1 MKNEQTQE
9 AAMLQ
14 GLISAMG
21 TECPECGEANTTGA
35 EVCEFCGAELDTD
48 MEDDEPALSIMQ
60 AVGISDMGGYEVD
73 EALRKVPMSKATN
86 LILLKDSVEKIVAK
100 QISIDEYRK
109 NVSKVLNIAR
119 NGVEL
124 FKSDVIKKKISEF
137 NENLQSLVWDTAAL
151 YEDFLAGCQRMM
163 EYDGGA
169 NSVAATDG
177 LKTVETALKNMDSL
191 HDDVI
196 QTSRE
201 IKAEPEE

>member
-1 MKNEQTQE
+1 MEKEQTQE

-21 TECPECGEANTTGA
+21 TDCPECGESNSSDA
-35 EVCEFCGAELDTD
+35 EVCEFCGAELE
-48 MEDDEPALSIMQ
+48 MQEDEEPVLSIMQ
-60 AVGISDMGGYEVD
+60 AVGIGEGGGFEEVD
-73 EALRKVPMSKATN
+73 DALRKVPLSKAKN
-86 LILLKDSVEKIVAK
+86 LILLKDSVEKIIAK

-124 FKSDVIKKKISEF
+124 FKSDVVKKKISEF
-137 NENLQSLVWDTAAL
+137 DDNLQSLVWDTAAL
-151 YEDFLAGCQRMM
+151 YEDFRAGCQRMM
-163 EYDGGA
+163 EYDGGT
-169 NSVAATDG
+169 NPAAAADG
-177 LKTVETALKNMDSL
+177 LKAVETALRNMDSL

-201 IKAEPEE
+201 IKKEPEE

>member
-21 TECPECGEANTTGA
+21 VDCPECGEANTTGA
-35 EVCEFCGAELDTD
+35 EVCEFCGAELDVE

-73 EALRKVPMSKATN
+73 DALKKTPLSRATN
-86 LILLKDSVEKIVAK
+86 LILLKDTVEKIIAK
-100 QISIDEYRK
+100 QITYDEYRK
-109 NVSKVLNIAR
+109 NVSKVLNVAR

-124 FKSDVIKKKISEF
+124 FKSDVVKKKIAEF
-137 NENLQSLVWDTAAL
+137 DESIQSLVWDSAAL

-169 NSVAATDG
+169 NPAAATDG
-177 LKTVETALKNMDSL
+177 LKAVETALRNMDSL

-196 QTSRE
+196 HTSRE

>member
-1 MKNEQTQE
+1 MKKEQTQE

-21 TECPECGEANTTGA
+21 VECPECGEANTTGA
-35 EVCEFCGAELDTD
+35 EVCEFCGAEFDTE
-48 MEDDEPALSIMQ
+48 MDDEEHALSIMS
-60 AVGISDMGGYEVD
+60 AVGIGDMAGYEVD
-73 EALRKVPMSKATN
+73 DALKKVPMSKAKN
-86 LILLKDSVEKIVAK
+86 LILLKDSVEKILAK
-100 QISIDEYRK
+100 QITIDEYRK
-109 NVSKVLNIAR
+109 NVSRVVNIAR

-137 NENLQSLVWDTAAL
+137 DENLQSLVWDTAAL

-169 NSVAATDG
+169 NTVAATDG
-177 LKTVETALKNMDSL
+177 LKRVETALRNMDSL

-201 IKAEPEE
+201 IKTEPEE

>member
-1 MKNEQTQE
+1 MNNEQTQE

-21 TECPECGEANTTGA
+21 TDCPECGEANATGA
-35 EVCEFCGAELDTD
+35 EVCEFCGAELEVDI
-48 MEDDEPALSIMQ
+48 EDDEPALSIMQ
-60 AVGISDMGGYEVD
+60 AVGIGEMTGYEVD
-73 EALRKVPMSKATN
+73 EALRKIPMSKATN
-86 LILLKDSVEKIVAK
+86 LILLKDSVEKILAK
-100 QISIDEYRK
+100 QITIDEYRK
-109 NVSKVLNIAR
+109 NVSRVLNVAR

-124 FKSDVIKKKISEF
+124 FKSDIVKKKVAEF
-137 NENLQSLVWDTAAL
+137 DENLQSIVWDSAAL

-169 NSVAATDG
+169 NPAAANDG
-177 LKTVETALKNMDSL
+177 LKKVETALRNMDSL